1 MAKTQKKAR
10 SPRSRLTHFEVRR
23 SGALRLRL
31 AIADDA
37 LPGVGDEL
45 GALLKKIAPSAV
57 STRTVNPR
65 KMPTIVVPS
74 EIDGGLEGADFVV
87 SPQHEMDDAIYH
99 AELRS
104 RLTELFSS
112 LCETSLEDAL
122 EIVRM
127 EHARRAEGMN

>member
-10 SPRSRLTHFEVRR
+10 GSRSRLTHFEVRR

-37 LPGVGDEL
+37 LPCVGDEL
-45 GALLKKIAPSAV
+45 GALLKKIAPGAV
-57 STRTVNPR
+57 ATRAVNAPSR
-65 KMPTIVVPS
+65 PVIVIPS
-74 EIDGGLEGADFVV
+74 EVEV
-87 SPQHEMDDAIYH
+87 YH
-99 AELRS
+99 AELRA

-112 LCETSLEDAL
+112 LCETSLSDAL
-122 EIVRM
+122 EIARR